1 MPHAVLV
8 LLEYN
13 PAAIYINLMRYALI
27 DSYSGLPAH
36 VWAAALGWA
45 LLCGV
50 AGFVYFWKAEET
62 YGRG

>member
-1 MPHAVLV
+1 
-8 LLEYN
+8 
-13 PAAIYINLMRYALI
+13 LI
-27 DSYSGLPAH
+27 DSYGAGQLPPHA
-36 VWAAALGWA
+36 WAAAAGWA